1 MRKQKN
7 FDNECWK
14 TEIKIRRRNQMV
26 SRLKEERFKISMI
39 GILKEEVR
47 GDKGNKQRNND

>member
-1 MRKQKN
+1 
-7 FDNECWK
+7 
-14 TEIKIRRRNQMV
+14 MV